1 MLGTF
6 FIFVSSPSGCCF
18 PKATL
23 LPVLYLKEVF
33 IMNKKMI
40 AALLTLSVSV
50 CTMAACQS
58 GASDASGASSTNTSD
73 TSQTAQSANASDT
86 SGSASGESYTIC
98 ITQYAQHGSL
108 DNCREGFLEGLAQE
122 GIVEGENLTI
132 QYQNAQAD
140 SGMSSQIASQFVAED
155 PDLICAIATP
165 SALSCYNAARDTDIP
180 VIYTAVTDP
189 LAAELVDENQMP
201 VGNVTGTSDKLPVDA
216 QLELIRSLLPDATTI
231 GIMYTTSELNSVATI
246 EEYKEKAP
254 DYGFEIVDVGISTS
268 ADIPLAADNM
278 LTKVDCVNNLT
289 DNTVVQ
295 GLPTILA
302 KAAEQNIPVF
312 GSEIE
317 QVKIG
322 CLAAAG
328 IDYIELGKKTGQ
340 MAAQI
345 LRGEA
350 TASEMP
356 YETFENYST
365 YFNQAVADNLGLT
378 VDSSLW
384 ENAEIFTEIT
394 EE

>member
-1 MLGTF
+1 
-6 FIFVSSPSGCCF
+6 
-18 PKATL
+18 
-23 LPVLYLKEVF
+23 
-33 IMNKKMI
+33 MNKKMI
-40 AALLTLSVSV
+40 AALLTLSLSA
-50 CTMAACQS
+50 CALTGCQS
-58 GASDASGASSTNTSD
+58 ASGNVQD
-73 TSQTAQSANASDT
+73 
-86 SGSASGESYTIC
+86 SGSASGSAQDSESASGSAQASESASGSGESYTIC
-98 ITQYAQHGSL
+98 ISQYAQHGSL

-122 GIVEGENLTI
+122 GIVEGENLTV

-140 SGMSSQIASQFVAED
+140 SGMCSQIASQFVADD

-189 LAAELVDENQMP
+189 ETAELVDENQMP
-201 VGNVTGTSDKLPVDA
+201 VGNITGTSDKLPVDA
-216 QLELIRSLLPDATTI
+216 QLDLIRSILPDAKTI

-254 DYGFEIVDVGISTS
+254 DYGFEIVDMGISTS
-268 ADIPLAADNM
+268 ADIPLAADN
-278 LTKVDCVNNLT
+278 LLSKVDCLNNLT

-302 KAAEQNIPVF
+302 KAADQNIPVF

-345 LRGEA
+345 LKGEA
-350 TASEMP
+350 SASEMP
-356 YETFENYST
+356 YETFEDYST
-365 YFNQAVADNLGLT
+365 YFNQAVADNLGLS
-378 VDSSLW
+378 VDSGIL